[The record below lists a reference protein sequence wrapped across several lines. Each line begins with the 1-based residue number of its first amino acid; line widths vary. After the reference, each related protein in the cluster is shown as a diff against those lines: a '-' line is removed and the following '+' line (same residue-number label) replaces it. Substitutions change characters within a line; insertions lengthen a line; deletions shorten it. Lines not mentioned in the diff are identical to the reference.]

1 MNGSTLTY
9 SQIMSVSSNLNS
21 YAREMQAIL
30 DEITTL
36 SSKIGNEDVWAG
48 NAAMESKQK
57 FNTISAKFADFY
69 KAVTDEAAHLTSVV
83 ENYKKTDD
91 IKLKNFLLKS
101 VIDEIIYFKEKDKRN
116 AKFELD
122 IKLKI

>member
-1 MNGSTLTY
+1 MNDYDNTAHKFDKKD
-9 SQIMSVSSNLNS
+9 
-21 YAREMQAIL
+21 YAIAL
-30 DEITTL
+30 
-36 SSKIGNEDVWAG
+36 
-48 NAAMESKQK
+48 
-57 FNTISAKFADFY
+57 
-69 KAVTDEAAHLTSVV
+69 

-101 VIDEIIYFKEKDKRN
+101 VIDEIIYFKEKNKRN

>member
-1 MNGSTLTY
+1 MKKKAVELNEQKNNLHDLLEKGVYDVDTYLERTQVLSKKTDENKNAIDSTLKLIESEKNININY
-9 SQIMSVSSNLNS
+9 NEL
-21 YAREMQAIL
+21 AISIKL
-30 DEITTL
+30 VL
-36 SSKIGNEDVWAG
+36 
-48 NAAMESKQK
+48 
-57 FNTISAKFADFY
+57 
-69 KAVTDEAAHLTSVV
+69 